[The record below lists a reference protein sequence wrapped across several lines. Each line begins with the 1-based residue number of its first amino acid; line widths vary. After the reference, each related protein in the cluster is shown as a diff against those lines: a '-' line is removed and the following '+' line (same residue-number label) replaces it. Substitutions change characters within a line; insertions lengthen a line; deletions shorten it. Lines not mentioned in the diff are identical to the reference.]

1 MTQTPQGGKRAAQ
14 TIKER
19 HGEDFYQRIGK
30 LSNASWEKN
39 GRMPRGFA
47 ANPELARIA
56 GRRGGLK
63 SRKIKS
69 RKGEKS

>member
-1 MTQTPQGGKRAAQ
+1 MPGTKIGGKRAAQ
-14 TIKER
+14 TNRER

-39 GRMPRGFA
+39 GRKPRGFS

-63 SRKIKS
+63 SRK
-69 RKGEKS
+69 GEKS

>member
-1 MTQTPQGGKRAAQ
+1 MAGSKSGGKRAAQ
-14 TIKER
+14 TNKER

-39 GRMPRGFA
+39 GRKPRGFA
-47 ANPELARIA
+47 ANRELARSA
-56 GRRGGLK
+56 GRQGGL
-63 SRKIKS
+63 KS

>member
-1 MTQTPQGGKRAAQ
+1 MAGSKAGGKRAAQ

-19 HGEDFYQRIGK
+19 YGEGFYQRIAK

-47 ANPELARIA
+47 ANPELARVA

-63 SRKIKS
+63 SRRGKKS
-69 RKGEKS
+69 

>member
-1 MTQTPQGGKRAAQ
+1 MAGSKSGGKRAAQ
-14 TIKER
+14 TNKER

-39 GRMPRGFA
+39 GRKPRGFA
-47 ANPELARIA
+47 ANRELARAA
-56 GRRGGLK
+56 GRKGGF
-63 SRKIKS
+63 KS